1 MALVY
6 NMDGAAE
13 RLHKSR
19 RWLQDWLRD
28 HPTDERG
35 EPYYSPLGRTK
46 TFDDHDLERIRAAAR
61 EEERCHLSSSRRVS
75 VRRRIGASAARTS
88 DATLTEALALA
99 KRHSPR

>member
-28 HPTDERG
+28 HPADERG
-35 EPYYSPLGRTK
+35 VPFYSPLGRTK
-46 TFDDHDLERIRAAAR
+46 TFTTMR
-61 EEERCHLSSSRRVS
+61 
-75 VRRRIGASAARTS
+75 S
-88 DATLTEALALA
+88 DALYC
-99 KRHSPR
+99 SPRCRQRAHRSVTADKQTSR